1 MLTLTPVVC
10 MLSGI
15 AFSTLLE
22 LFLKEDDNPLSQD
35 NDDATDSTNMY
46 DKVS

>member
-15 AFSTLLE
+15 AFSNICEHYLE
-22 LFLKEDDNPLSQD
+22 NDMKGENPSVEMTKE
-35 NDDATDSTNMY
+35 TEEIHVI
-46 DKVS
+46 K